1 MAQIDSSIALGFRP
15 TTQIEQPV
23 NTLARLLQA
32 QGLQQQNQLGQM
44 KMDEYRSGVERKNK
58 LAALLGGQ
66 YDTEEAREDA
76 VLRSGYL
83 DEAQQMRKSRLDAAK
98 AKADAGKTAADT
110 EKVQIQTAM
119 EKVGAIAQILQGVN
133 SPDTYAQALQA
144 GANIGL
150 DVSKLPQQY
159 DPAQVEQSKA
169 RALTVQQ
176 QLEQQWKQKG
186 YDLDVRKQGE
196 TERNNRVQ
204 NSISQ
209 GQLNVSRG
217 NLSLRQQELDQQ
229 KNAPKGQFI
238 QTEQGYVL
246 ADPRTGT
253 VQPVMG
259 PDGKPLQ
266 GKAATK
272 NLTEGQ
278 AKANLFGSRMLEA
291 DRILNELEG
300 KYNPLAV
307 NAKVAAAETPIIGG
321 LAGWAGNAMLGESGQ
336 QAEQAQRDFIN
347 AVLRRESGAV
357 ISEPEF
363 KNAAKQYFPQQGDSK
378 AVLDQKRRNRQLAI
392 KGMEAEI
399 PGGFRSAPTLTSPG
413 SQEPSAATGGFKIIS
428 VE

>member
-1 MAQIDSSIALGFRP
+1 MANVDPRIAMGFQP
-15 TTQIEQPV
+15 SHQIENPT
-23 NTLARLLQA
+23 NSLARLLQVQGA
-32 QGLQQQNQLGQM
+32 QQANQLNQL

-58 LAALLGGQ
+58 LAALLGGD
-66 YDTEEAREDA
+66 YATDEDRESA
-76 VLRSGYL
+76 LLRGGFM
-83 DEAQQMRKSRLDAAK
+83 DEYKSLQKGRLDNQKSIADRAK
-98 AKADAGKTAADT
+98 TTAET
-110 EKVQIQTAM
+110 EKIQLQTAM
-119 EKVGAIAQILQGVN
+119 DKVGFAGQLLGGVRDQASYDHARALAQQN
-133 SPDTYAQALQA
+133 
-144 GANIGL
+144 GL
-150 DVSKLPQQY
+150 DVSQMPPQY
-159 DPAQVEQSKA
+159 DPAMVEQK
-169 RALTVQQ
+169 RAQALSMEQ
-176 QLEQQWKQKG
+176 QLAQVWKQKG
-186 YDLDVRKQGE
+186 FDLDVRKQTE
-196 TERNNRVQ
+196 TERNNKVQ

-229 KNAPKGQFI
+229 KSAPKGQFI

-307 NAKVAAAETPIIGG
+307 NAKVAAAETPIVGG
-321 LAGWAGNAMLGESGQ
+321 LAGWAGNAMLGEQGQ

-378 AVLDQKRRNRQLAI
+378 VVLDQKRRNRQLAI

-399 PGGFRSAPTLTSPG
+399 PGGFRSAPSLTSPSG
-413 SQEPSAATGGFKIIS
+413 EAQASEQGGFKIIS

>member
-1 MAQIDSSIALGFRP
+1 MATVDSRIALGFQP

-66 YDTEEAREDA
+66 YETEEAREDA

-110 EKVQIQTAM
+110 EKVQLQTAM
-119 EKVGAIAQILQGVN
+119 ERVGFAGQLLGGVRDQATYDQARALAQQN
-133 SPDTYAQALQA
+133 
-144 GANIGL
+144 GL
-150 DVSKLPQQY
+150 DVSQMPPQY
-159 DPAQVEQSKA
+159 DPALVEQKRA
-169 RALTVQQ
+169 QALTMEQ
-176 QLEQQWKQKG
+176 QLAQVWKQKG

-196 TERNNRVQ
+196 TERNNRVNNQ
-204 NSISQ
+204 ISQ
-209 GQLNVSRG
+209 GQLNVARG
-217 NLSLRQQELDQQ
+217 NLKLRGEELDQQ

-246 ADPRTGT
+246 ADPRTGQT
-253 VQPVMG
+253 QSVMG

-321 LAGWAGNAMLGESGQ
+321 LAGWAGNAMLGDQGQ

-392 KGMEAEI
+392 RGMEAEI

-413 SQEPSAATGGFKIIS
+413 ADAPAATGGFKIIS

>member
-1 MAQIDSSIALGFRP
+1 MAQIDPRIAMGFQP
-15 TTQIEQPV
+15 TTQLESPM
-23 NTLARLLQA
+23 NNLARLLQVQGA
-32 QGLQQQNQLGQM
+32 QQSNQLNQL

-58 LAALLGGQ
+58 LASLLGGQ
-66 YDTEEAREDA
+66 YDTEDAREDA
-76 VLRSGYL
+76 VLRGGFI
-83 DEAQQMRKSRLDAAK
+83 DEAQQLRKGRIDAAK
-98 AKADAGKTAADT
+98 GATDAEQAKLKL
-110 EKVQIQTAM
+110 AM
-119 EKVGAIAQILQGVN
+119 EKVGFVGQLLGGVR
-133 SPDTYAQALQA
+133 DQASYDQA
-144 GANIGL
+144 RLAGERAGL
-150 DVSKLPQQY
+150 DVSQMPPQY
-159 DPAQVEQSKA
+159 DPALVEQKRSQ
-169 RALTVQQ
+169 ALSMEQ
-176 QLEQQWKQKG
+176 QLAQVWKQKG

-196 TERNNRVQ
+196 TERNNQVQ
-204 NSISQ
+204 NRISQ
-209 GQLNVSRG
+209 GQLGVAQG
-217 NLSLRQQELDQQ
+217 NLGLRRQELEQQ
-229 KNAPKGQFI
+229 RNAPRGQFI
-238 QTEQGYVL
+238 QTDQGYVL
-246 ADPRTGT
+246 ADPRTGQ
-253 VQPVMG
+253 VQPVLG
-259 PDGKPLQ
+259 PDGKPVQ

-291 DRILNELEG
+291 DRILNDLEG

-321 LAGWAGNAMLGESGQ
+321 LAGWAGNAMLGEQGQ

-392 KGMEAEI
+392 RGMEAEI

-413 SQEPSAATGGFKIIS
+413 AQEPAAATGGFKIIS

>member
-1 MAQIDSSIALGFRP
+1 MATIDPRIAMGFAP

-23 NTLARLLQA
+23 NALARVLQA

-66 YDTEEAREDA
+66 YDTDESREDA
-76 VLRSGYL
+76 LLRGGFM
-83 DEAQQMRKSRLDAAK
+83 DEAGQLRESRLKAGQTKAATR
-98 AKADAGKTAADT
+98 KTEADT

-133 SPDTYAQALQA
+133 SPETYSQALQA
-144 GANIGL
+144 GASIGL

-159 DPAQVEQSKA
+159 DPAQVQQSMA

-176 QLEQQWKQKG
+176 QLEQQWKQRG

-209 GQLNVSRG
+209 GQLGVARG
-217 NLSLRQQELDQQ
+217 NLGLRQQELEQQ
-229 KNAPKGQFI
+229 RSAPRGQFI
-238 QTEQGYVL
+238 QTDQGYVL
-246 ADPRTGT
+246 ADPRTGQ
-253 VQPVMG
+253 VQPVVG
-259 PDGKPLQ
+259 ADGKPVQ

-291 DRILNELEG
+291 DRILNDLEG

-321 LAGWAGNAMLGESGQ
+321 LAGWAGNAMLGEQGQ

-413 SQEPSAATGGFKIIS
+413 GSSGSDIDALLEKYK
-428 VE
+428 

>member
-1 MAQIDSSIALGFRP
+1 MATVDSRIALGFQP
-15 TTQIEQPV
+15 TAQIEQPV

-66 YDTEEAREDA
+66 YGTDEERESA
-76 VLRSGYL
+76 LLRGGFM
-83 DEAQQMRKSRLDAAK
+83 DEAQQLQKGRNDAMK
-98 AKADAGKTAADT
+98 ARADVGKTAADT
-110 EKVQIQTAM
+110 EKVKLQTAM
-119 EKVGAIAQILQGVN
+119 DRVGFIGQLLNGVTDPV
-133 SPDTYAQALQA
+133 SYARARETA
-144 GANIGL
+144 AANGM
-150 DVSKLPQQY
+150 DVSQIPEQY

-169 RALTVQQ
+169 RALSVQQ
-176 QLEQQWKQKG
+176 QLEQVWKQKG
-186 YDLDVRKQGE
+186 YDLDVRKQTE
-196 TERNNRVQ
+196 TERNNKVQ

-307 NAKVAAAETPIIGG
+307 NAKVAAAETPIVGG

-413 SQEPSAATGGFKIIS
+413 AAEAPATGGFKIIS